1 MTSAVTSIPLRLG
14 PADHLDGARG
24 RDVRDVDPRAGVPG
38 EHDVARDDRLLGDAG
53 PAGQPE
59 PAGHLALVAAGVGAG
74 EARVLRV
81 LGDDA
86 AEGLDVLE
94 RAPHDAGVVDAV
106 AVVGEDP
113 HGRPRAR
120 HETELGELGAVE
132 ALGHGAHRH
141 HLGQAAGTAEVEHPL
156 GGFGRVGDGAR
167 VGHRE
172 DGGVAARCRGRGP
185 GGDGLGVLAAGLAQ
199 VHVEVDEAR
208 QGDETV
214 GVEHLDVAAR
224 AHRAD
229 LADDA
234 VLDEQVGGV
243 GAEQAGATDQQAA
256 HRAAPSVTAPAGLAA
271 PEPGGVGVSSPA
283 SRW

>member
-1 MTSAVTSIPLRLG
+1 MWT
-14 PADHLDGARG
+14 
-24 RDVRDVDPRAGVPG
+24 
-38 EHDVARDDRLLGDAG
+38 LGDAG
-53 PAGQPE
+53 PAREAEAPGQ
-59 PAGHLALVAAGVGAG
+59 LALVAARRRTGEVG
-74 EARVLRV
+74 VLRV

-86 AEGLDVLE
+86 AEGQDVLE
-94 RAPHDAGVVDAV
+94 RAPHDTGVVDAV
-106 AVVGEDP
+106 SVVGEDP

-120 HETELGELGAVE
+120 HQTELGELDAVE

-156 GGFGRVGDGAR
+156 GGFRRVGDGAR

-185 GGDGLGVLAAGLAQ
+185 GGDGLGVLATGLAE

-208 QGDETV
+208 QGDQTV

-229 LADDA
+229 LPDDA

-243 GAEQAGATDQQAA
+243 GAEEAGATDQQAA
-256 HRAAPSVTAPAGLAA
+256 HRATPSVTASAGLAA
-271 PEPGGVGVSSPA
+271 PGPGGVGV
-283 SRW
+283 